1 LDFLD
6 ILILEYW
13 NNGRTRVDDI
23 DVVEIS
29 RRLIKRGVFMHNSLI
44 RVDLTEGKITHETL
58 KADVIND
65 YIGGIGI
72 GVRIVYD
79 EVPPG
84 VDALDPE
91 NRLVFAVSPLTGTA
105 VPGACRYHVVGKSP
119 QTLFTLSV
127 SDSGGFWGPELK
139 STGHDA
145 IVIQGAAEKPVYLW
159 ITESTVEIRD
169 AKMLWGMDAFE
180 TEDAICDMLGDKR
193 VRVAA
198 IGPAG
203 ENLVR
208 LACIENDKGH
218 IAGRGGFGAVM
229 GSKNLKAIA
238 VRGKRRPRVKDR
250 ERLHE
255 LAKFW
260 KESGVETSL
269 HKWGTAASVQRYADT
284 GVLPIK
290 NLTTNRFNAEKLTG
304 QYIRTHYKLKRKPCY
319 GCFMH
324 HVNTVEIAEGPHKG
338 FIGEEPEYEL
348 LAGFGSNL
356 GIEDAGAVAVIGE
369 RCDRLGMDAIG
380 VSWAISLAMEAYEKE
395 VVSKDQLDGLD
406 LNWGNTEAVLSMM
419 NKMAVRKGFGDILSE
434 GAALAAERIGG
445 EALNYAVTTK
455 KNMSP
460 KCLDLRGLPGRSLS
474 FMAASSGPTTEHS
487 PGLHGGAPDDEL
499 GFPEGIDMR
508 STEGHA
514 EALRKGGL
522 RKVFVDSCAVC
533 DFVIPPPKLTNLLD
547 IYEAVT
553 GRRLDFDAAMT
564 IGERIL
570 NVQRCFNIMH
580 GLKPEDDHL
589 SERLLTAPV
598 DGPAKGMTVRPHLKG
613 MLNEYYQLMGWD
625 LKTGKPLRRTLQ
637 RLGLLKEMRDVW
649 AIR

>member
-1 LDFLD
+1 
-6 ILILEYW
+6 
-13 NNGRTRVDDI
+13 
-23 DVVEIS
+23 
-29 RRLIKRGVFMHNSLI
+29 MPNSLI
-44 RVDLTEGKITHETL
+44 RVDLTEGKLTHETL

-445 EALNYAVTTK
+445 EALNYVVTTK

>member
-29 RRLIKRGVFMHNSLI
+29 RRLIKRGVFMPNSLI
-44 RVDLTEGKITHETL
+44 RVDLTEGKLTHETL

>member
-1 LDFLD
+1 
-6 ILILEYW
+6 
-13 NNGRTRVDDI
+13 
-23 DVVEIS
+23 
-29 RRLIKRGVFMHNSLI
+29 MPNSLI
-44 RVDLTEGKITHETL
+44 RVDLTEGKLTHETL

-445 EALNYAVTTK
+445 EALNYVVTTK

-553 GRRLDFDAAMT
+553 GRRLDFNAAMT